1 MRHNKLVKL
10 NNDKLLEFYQF
21 IVTHYVLDDNKN
33 LSTPSGAIYNF
44 HPKFFYK
51 KEVVDTFFAYMIWR
65 NQNEKSIQ
73 EIAIDNNLSY
83 EEELESIILSLS
95 EKEKGTVYAIKHN
108 KTRHNKNEGGC
119 HCQCCQRVAFGRRRC

>member
-1 MRHNKLVKL
+1 MKIKL

-51 KEVVDTFFAYMIWR
+51 KEVVDTFFSYMIWR

-73 EIAIDNNLSY
+73 EKKLDKISKYLKHKDSVETFQYLMELGSVNDITNKLTYFEEFYGLSD
-83 EEELESIILSLS
+83 E
-95 EKEKGTVYAIKHN
+95 N
-108 KTRHNKNEGGC
+108 
-119 HCQCCQRVAFGRRRC
+119 